1 MAFEDRVF
9 IDSSPVLSKKKKK
22 KGFFF
27 TASKTKDEHA
37 LGFHGHFPRRPL
49 TPRGFGLANLD

>member
-1 MAFEDRVF
+1 MAFEARVLIDF
-9 IDSSPVLSKKKKK
+9 IACPFQEKKKF
-22 KGFFF
+22 FFF
-27 TASKTKDEHA
+27 TASRTKDEHA